1 MMARMVNGKGM
12 AQDMVQDLEWD
23 LDPGWKIWILRL
35 SHRYHTYIQIQRL
48 NGKNKSLIGIKKGC
62 IHTQESLALKKQSKM
77 ST

>member
-1 MMARMVNGKGM
+1 MMVRMVNGKGM
-12 AQDMVQDLEWD
+12 ALDLALDMDQDLEWD

-62 IHTQESLALKKQSKM
+62 IHTQEPVALKSN
-77 ST
+77 